1 MNRRALSQHR
11 QQIAQKSRGQQS
23 PGLLKGLMIL
33 DGNRLYVK
41 VTFWTLIGIVTA
53 AGLSWL
59 NQYYVHY
66 HRTWGRMAR
75 FSYWPIIFF
84 VQKVWY
90 DGKGVF
96 YCALKRDVEI
106 PVLNFFLTLCT
117 LYILKVR
124 PDCKFICCHTKWL
137 QRVLYTLS
145 ILIMD

>member
-66 HRTWGRMAR
+66 HRT
-75 FSYWPIIFF
+75 
-84 VQKVWY
+84 
-90 DGKGVF
+90 
-96 YCALKRDVEI
+96 
-106 PVLNFFLTLCT
+106 
-117 LYILKVR
+117 
-124 PDCKFICCHTKWL
+124 
-137 QRVLYTLS
+137 
-145 ILIMD
+145 